1 MEKYLCWTGWG
12 NTGLLVHD
20 REMLAREQEEEEEK
34 VEARRKARWNIRG
47 EDLGMVITTSE
58 NTSVRR
64 RSSSPIYLYGSRD
77 SPPNG
82 GVIAARVPLD
92 ASQKSINNCVTF
104 IHEHPERL
112 HLQPSYDQ

>member
-12 NTGLLVHD
+12 NTGLLLHD
-20 REMLAREQEEEEEK
+20 REMLAREQEEEEK